1 MNNVWSLL
9 KKEVRAYF
17 GSPIAYAV
25 LFAFTLIFGWMFYN
39 LIMWFN
45 AQALQMAQNPYYAQQ
60 VSINEQVFSPLFG
73 NMSLILVFLTPLLTM
88 RLLAEEKKN
97 GTDELLYTSP
107 LTIGQIVLGKYL
119 AALVLLA
126 VMLGLTAVLSVFTF
140 AWGNPEL
147 APWLTGYLGLFLMGG
162 ACIGVG
168 MFFSSL
174 TENQIV
180 AGVLSLLTLLLFF
193 LLHWISTLGSGAW
206 QSVVNYLA
214 FSSHLEDMT
223 RGILDTKDVAYY
235 VSVSFFGLFL
245 AHSVLQSRRWR

>member
-45 AQALQMAQNPYYAQQ
+45 AQAVQMAQNPYYAQQ
-60 VSINEQVFSPLFG
+60 ISINEQVFSPLFG

-126 VMLGLTAVLSVFTF
+126 VMLGLTALLSVFAF

>member
-1 MNNVWSLL
+1 MTNIWSLV

-17 GSPIAYAV
+17 SSPIAYAV

-45 AQALQMAQNPYYAQQ
+45 AQAMQMAQNPYYAQQ
-60 VSINEQVFSPLFG
+60 ININEQVFSPLLG
-73 NMSLILVFLTPLLTM
+73 NMSLILVFVTPLLTM

-119 AALVLLA
+119 AALVMLA
-126 VMLGLTAVLSVFTF
+126 AMLGLTALLSVFAF
-140 AWGNPEL
+140 AFGNPEV

-162 ACIGVG
+162 ACIGIG
-168 MFFSSL
+168 LFFSSL

-180 AGVLSLLTLLLFF
+180 AAILTLLTLLLFF
-193 LLHWISTLGSGAW
+193 LLHWVSTLGSGAW

-223 RGILDTKDVAYY
+223 RGILDTKDVVYY
-235 VSVSFFGLFL
+235 ASFSFFGLFL